1 MRKAIIRTALVT
13 AGMVATLAAPGSA
26 HENGVIRIISRD
38 VSVGG
43 ELVVRGEKLA
53 KNATLRME
61 LRGTLETFH
70 LAEVRTDTA
79 GRFQA
84 QVALPVEVKA
94 GNYTVVVVASDGD
107 VTARA
112 DLIVRAGPPM
122 AGMPGMAGHEGMA
135 DSAGAAGPHATAE
148 MMNVPLNTSG
158 AEWGAIAAVIILS
171 AAGGLLL
178 LMSSRRQERALE

>member
-1 MRKAIIRTALVT
+1 MRSAIVAAGLVAALAVP
-13 AGMVATLAAPGSA
+13 AIA
-26 HENGVIRIISRD
+26 HEKGVIRIISRN
-38 VSVGG
+38 VTVGG
-43 ELVVRGEKLA
+43 ELVVRGEKLS

-70 LAEVRTDTA
+70 LSEVRTDTA

-94 GNYTVVVVASDGD
+94 GTYTVVVVASDGD
-107 VTARA
+107 VTART
-112 DLIVRAGPPM
+112 DLVVLAGPPM
-122 AGMPGMAGHEGMA
+122 ADMPGMAGHEGMV
-135 DSAGAAGPHATAE
+135 DSAGAAAPHATAE
-148 MMNVPLNTSG
+148 MMHVPVSTSG
-158 AEWGAIAAVIILS
+158 AEWGAIAAVIGLS

>member
-1 MRKAIIRTALVT
+1 MRSAIVT
-13 AGMVATLAAPGSA
+13 AGLVAALAVPAIA
-26 HENGVIRIISRD
+26 HEKGVIRVISRD
-38 VSVGG
+38 VTVGG
-43 ELVVRGEKLA
+43 ELVVRGEKLS

-94 GNYTVVVVASDGD
+94 GTYTVAVVASDGD

-112 DLIVRAGPPM
+112 ELVVRAGPPM
-122 AGMPGMAGHEGMA
+122 AGMPGMAGHEEMA
-135 DSAGAAGPHATAE
+135 DAAGATGPHATAD
-148 MMNVPLNTSG
+148 MMDVPVGTSG
-158 AEWGAIAAVIILS
+158 AEWGAIAAIIVLS
-171 AAGGLLL
+171 AAGGVILLAG
-178 LMSSRRQERALE
+178 SRRHERALE

>member
-1 MRKAIIRTALVT
+1 MRSAILMAGLVAALAVP
-13 AGMVATLAAPGSA
+13 ALA
-26 HENGVIRIISRD
+26 HEKGVIRIISKD

-43 ELVVRGEKLA
+43 ELVVQGEKLP

-79 GRFQA
+79 GRFRA
-84 QVALPVEVKA
+84 QLALPVEVKA
-94 GNYTVVVVASDGD
+94 GTYTVVVVASDGD

-112 DLIVRAGPPM
+112 DVVVAAPRAMP
-122 AGMPGMAGHEGMA
+122 GMPGMAEHEAMA
-135 DSAGAAGPHATAE
+135 ASAGAPGPHATAE
-148 MMNVPLNTSG
+148 MMKVPVSTSG
-158 AEWGAIAAVIILS
+158 AEWGAIAGIILLS

-178 LMSSRRQERALE
+178 LASSRRHERALE